1 MWESTTKSSFFPL
14 KKKCWACTSAAIPW
28 KNTKPC
34 GEKHFGGDGGLYADE
49 ETGVSRVKDG
59 EKVVVGGMLTAKTIK
74 HTKTGKT
81 MALVTLEDLVGTV
94 EVVIFPRDYENNR
107 NMLEEDSKV
116 FIQGRVSTEDDRPSK
131 LICERVQAFEDVPR
145 ELWIQFADLE
155 TFQNGEQ
162 ALHDILR
169 TSDGRDRVIIYL
181 KKQRAVKRLTG
192 NWDIHI
198 DEDLVAKIG
207 SRFGVEN
214 VKVVESLLKNL
225 RKCIRMKTI

>member
-1 MWESTTKSSFFPL
+1 
-14 KKKCWACTSAAIPW
+14 
-28 KNTKPC
+28 
-34 GEKHFGGDGGLYADE
+34 
-49 ETGVSRVKDG
+49 
-59 EKVVVGGMLTAKTIK
+59 
-74 HTKTGKT
+74 
-81 MALVTLEDLVGTV
+81 
-94 EVVIFPRDYENNR
+94 
-107 NMLEEDSKV
+107 MLEEDSKV

-169 TSDGRDRVIIYL
+169 TSDGRDRVMIYL

-207 SRFGVEN
+207 SRFGAEN
-214 VKVVESLLKNL
+214 VKVVEKSIEKLAQ
-225 RKCIRMKTI
+225 MH